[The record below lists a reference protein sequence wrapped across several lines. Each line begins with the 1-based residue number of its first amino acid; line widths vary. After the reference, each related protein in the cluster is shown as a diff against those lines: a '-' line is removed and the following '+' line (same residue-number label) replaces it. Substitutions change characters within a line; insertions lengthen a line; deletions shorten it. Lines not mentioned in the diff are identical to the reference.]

1 MAVVEAST
9 IFESENKLISL
20 ESLGCTLPRSQKK
33 VACTTVTSCLKYTGI
48 NLPQTIDLE
57 ISWVLD
63 AKKNRQPRLFFIND
77 ETHNIRNSSIRLTRG
92 KVECRSEKVF
102 IAETIRDKLTPLE
115 VEMKYD
121 MRNQLPAS
129 ATHIRRPRS
138 ILEPVLDHNVGLVQ
152 RDSINIQKNCGPDN
166 ICIPDLRLDVK

>member
-20 ESLGCTLPRSQKK
+20 DNTACTLPHSGKK
-33 VACTTVTSCLKYTGI
+33 VACTTVTSCLKYHGT

-63 AKKNRQPRLFFIND
+63 SKKNRQPRMFFVRE
-77 ETHNIRNSSIRLTRG
+77 ETRNVRNQTIRLTRG
-92 KVECRSEKVF
+92 KSECLRETVY
-102 IAETIRDKLTPLE
+102 IAEAIRDKLTPLE

-121 MRNQLPAS
+121 MRQQLPS
-129 ATHIRRPRS
+129 PTHVRRPRS
-138 ILEPVLDHNVGLVQ
+138 VLEPILDHNLGLVQ

-166 ICIPDLRLDVK
+166 ECIPDLRLEVK